1 MCRLFQKLRVQVPL
15 VMLKRGPYIFSL
27 LLCLLATP
35 LYGQT
40 HPLLDGPIRSE
51 ESSPYDVEMIRTA
64 ISISAQAGSVPGMS
78 FVHVTSP
85 SSASDWLE
93 LNASGY
99 SVSRVSMHGY
109 VPEWHQQEGMLSVQ
123 LPERTLGTDNR
134 AEWLIKI
141 EFLIGDGL
149 SFRTSSKGR
158 IAVWDGSER
167 GSDIWYPT
175 PVDQLDSYM
184 TQLRVAVPKFWD
196 VWVAD
201 GEFASH
207 PERVVDGY
215 SKRPVFS
222 GAAAFLAFDTRSS
235 HPGDF
240 EYPVLMDHTEGVAEY
255 LESLSATKKVVVDYL
270 ASLNVES
277 ELDAFDV
284 VLSEGLAF
292 PTLIGSRLLTS
303 PEFAVSRS
311 PWADQFNAIHTVME
325 AVTERTFDSVLPT
338 DSWLATAVPL
348 WMSLQALSYSEGEDA
363 AGLIYEM
370 LRDDYLAEAQA
381 YQRPLVWDRWEH
393 PSDMADQHSMGKGAW
408 VFRMLSE
415 RLGDEVMNESVVR
428 FMELAKTQVVDSEVF
443 RETLEVVSGERL
455 TLFFDVWIYSAG
467 HPELTL
473 DFTFN
478 SASESTEVTIEQHQS
493 GGLVPDA
500 FEFDLAFQ
508 YSSLEGTNTSVV
520 RLNRRKQ
527 TSTIKTT
534 ISPRYVFP
542 DAFAAV
548 LLDYATPLKQDD
560 IVAQL
565 RDAVGPVSKIRS
577 LRHLRRL
584 HPDPAVLLGL
594 RGFLQQ
600 ETEPAVL
607 ASACEMLAEMAPSSS
622 ALSILLG
629 FGNHPD
635 ERVRVAAIRALS
647 HFPNDEKAFDFAL
660 NAANTG
666 TSAAVLSESVNTLV
680 TLRPALTWSLVQ
692 SALVTPSTGQLVART
707 ALDLVQTGITEDRNL
722 FGAIRPLL
730 EEEHPISLRIAA
742 FRAFARIDSEGQTV
756 KKTIESWLASE
767 EFSLKSA
774 ALDALLTYPDIDIK
788 TDALVKLSEKEQNRL
803 LLLKYTQILS
813 KS

>member
-1 MCRLFQKLRVQVPL
+1 
-15 VMLKRGPYIFSL
+15 MLKRGPFILS
-27 LLCLLATP
+27 LLCLLAAP

-40 HPLLDGPIRSE
+40 HPLMDGPIRSE

-64 ISISAQAGSVPGMS
+64 LSISAQSVSVPGMS
-78 FVHVTSP
+78 FVHVTSQSP
-85 SSASDWLE
+85 ASDWLA

-99 SVSRVSMHGY
+99 AVSRVSMHGY
-109 VPEWHQQEGMLSVQ
+109 VPEWHQQEGILTIQ
-123 LPERTLGTDNR
+123 LPERKPGANNR
-134 AEWLIKI
+134 SEWLIKI
-141 EFLIGDGL
+141 EYLIGDGL
-149 SFRTSSKGR
+149 SFRTSTKGR

-201 GEFASH
+201 GELASH

-222 GAAAFLAFDTRSS
+222 GSAAFLAFDTRSS
-235 HPGDF
+235 HPDDF
-240 EYPVLMDHTEGVAEY
+240 NYPVLIDHTEGVSEF
-255 LESLSATKKVVVDYL
+255 LKSLSSTEKLVADYL
-270 ASLNVES
+270 ATLGVASDS
-277 ELDAFDV
+277 SSFDV
-284 VLSEGLAF
+284 ALTEGLAS
-292 PTLIGSRLLTS
+292 PTRIGSKLLTS
-303 PEFAVSRS
+303 PEFAVTRS
-311 PWADQFNAIHTVME
+311 PWTDQFNAIYTVMA
-325 AVTERTFDSVLPT
+325 AVTARTFDSVLPT
-338 DSWLATAVPL
+338 DSWLATALPM
-348 WMSLQALSYSEGEDA
+348 WMSLQAFSKSEGEDA
-363 AGLIYEM
+363 AGLMYEI
-370 LRDDYLAEAQA
+370 LRDDYLTEAQT
-381 YQRPLVWDRWEH
+381 YRRPLVWDRWEY
-393 PSDMADQHSMGKGAW
+393 PSDMVDEHAKGKGAW

-415 RLGDEVMNESVVR
+415 RLGDDVLNESVVR
-428 FMELAKTQVVDSEVF
+428 FMELAETQVVDSEVF
-443 RETLEVVSGERL
+443 RETLEVVSGEQL

-473 DFTFN
+473 DFKFN
-478 SASESTEVTIEQHQS
+478 STIESTEVTIEQHQN

-527 TSTIKTT
+527 ASTIKTT

-548 LLDYATPLKQDD
+548 LLDYYTPLKQDD

-577 LRHLRRL
+577 LRHLKRSR
-584 HPDPAVLLGL
+584 PDPAVLLGL
-594 RGFLQQ
+594 RVFLQQ
-600 ETEPAVL
+600 ESEPAVL

-622 ALSILLG
+622 ALSMLLG
-629 FGNHPD
+629 FGSHPD
-635 ERVRVAAIRALS
+635 ERVRVAAIRGLS
-647 HFPNDEKAFDFAL
+647 HFPDDAKAFEFAL

-692 SALVTPSTGQLVART
+692 SALVTPSAGQLVART
-707 ALDLVQTGITEDRNL
+707 ALDLVQSGISEDRNL
-722 FGAIRPLL
+722 FGAIRPLI
-730 EEEHPISLRIAA
+730 EEKNPISLRIAA

-756 KKTIESWLASE
+756 KKTIESWLATE

-774 ALDALLTYPDIDIK
+774 ALDALLTYDDIDIK
-788 TDALVKLSEKEQNRL
+788 VDSLVKLAEKEQNRL
-803 LLLKYTQILS
+803 LLLKYSQILG